1 MMYSFETK
9 KELMK
14 RQMIIFGQGDD
25 IPDLL
30 DDLDADTGEGELNEA
45 LIDDSLANFIKV
57 LMYGSEDEVLDMVA
71 FTRNKL
77 YQMEI
82 LFKFKEEKT

>member
-1 MMYSFETK
+1 MYSFETK